1 MERVREAISRLASS
15 MPSGGG
21 PGPMGRALGLGAVG
35 LTGLAYG
42 GTNCIF
48 NVAGGERAVRR
59 AAARAPR
66 NFFGAAGRA
75 PPPAH
80 PPLPPPYETQVMFHR
95 FGGVQKRVRVEGTHL
110 MVPWFQRPIIFDVR
124 AKPRMIQAM
133 TGSQDLQMVSITLRV
148 LSRPSVAHLPQIYRE
163 LGTDYDERVLPS
175 IVNETLKAV
184 VAQYNA
190 SQLITQRE
198 AVSRN
203 IRQMLVRRATDFNI
217 VLDDVAITHLAFGKE
232 YTAAVEAKQVA
243 QQDAERARFVVDKAK
258 QDKKSA
264 IIKAEGEAKAAQLI
278 GDAIKDNPGFIQLR
292 KLEAARDIAS
302 TVSKSSNR
310 VFLGADSLL
319 LNVTD
324 AGTYDLAA
332 QPDTGAA
339 AQ

>member
-1 MERVREAISRLASS
+1 
-15 MPSGGG
+15 
-21 PGPMGRALGLGAVG
+21 
-35 LTGLAYG
+35 
-42 GTNCIF
+42 
-48 NVAGGERAVRR
+48 
-59 AAARAPR
+59 
-66 NFFGAAGRA
+66 
-75 PPPAH
+75 
-80 PPLPPPYETQVMFHR
+80 MFHR

-217 VLDDVAITHLAFGKE
+217 VLDDVSITHLSFGKE